1 MVFNLSGYFI
11 LTEMTKNFSLS
22 KTNPRPMMLT
32 KFHTGFHAESSVC
45 QITVGAGERAVTC
58 TIMKGGDTTQ
68 VHFTT

>member
-11 LTEMTKNFSLS
+11 LTEMTKNFSLI
-22 KTNPRPMMLT
+22 KTNSRPMMLT
-32 KFHTGFHAESSVC
+32 KVHTGLHTESSLC
-45 QITVGAGERAVTC
+45 QITVGAGARAVIC